1 MRPSTDP
8 REAALRW
15 HWGQLFLQIL
25 MWLNLEERWDGI
37 SSVRKIWSQKRWLSV
52 LMGLTQYFN
61 QLTLSSY
68 PRCPKHPDNI
78 WRSFFISPAFPLFS
92 LVLLCPV
99 SLYVSFF
106 SRPSLCFHLVVV
118 SIHCLLTISVSLC
131 LVPSFG
137 VSTRYLW
144 RQMRPQG
151 YMMSIFQQ
159 KSICHHVTRTD
170 PPLKWGERWRQT
182 TGKRWECPYLKGQNN
197 LIKSC
202 LWVIASKSHQQ
213 IGQWDSFKSD
223 TIVNVFQMSVII
235 LCWRGNICIENST
248 DAIQTKYSYKPINF
262 PCYIDA
268 IHFWQCLIY
277 SSWYEHQ
284 EMIEST
290 VTS

>member
-1 MRPSTDP
+1 MPKASGQHLKIIFYLSSFPSIFSCP
-8 REAALRW
+8 SVSCFPVC
-15 HWGQLFLQIL
+15 LFLFPSFTLFPSCSRLHSLLIDHL
-25 MWLNLEERWDGI
+25 CH
-37 SSVRKIWSQKRWLSV
+37 SV
-52 LMGLTQYFN
+52 
-61 QLTLSSY
+61 
-68 PRCPKHPDNI
+68 
-78 WRSFFISPAFPLFS
+78 
-92 LVLLCPV
+92 
-99 SLYVSFF
+99 
-106 SRPSLCFHLVVV
+106 
-118 SIHCLLTISVSLC
+118 C

-268 IHFWQCLIY
+268 IHFWQCLI
-277 SSWYEHQ
+277 
-284 EMIEST
+284 
-290 VTS
+290 